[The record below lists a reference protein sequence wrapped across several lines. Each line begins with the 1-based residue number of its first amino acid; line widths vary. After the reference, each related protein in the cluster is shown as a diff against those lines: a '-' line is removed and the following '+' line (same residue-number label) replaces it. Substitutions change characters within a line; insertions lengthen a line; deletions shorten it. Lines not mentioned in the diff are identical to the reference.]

1 MERSPE
7 TMPHHSKAVIKG
19 EFKVSNSTTTY
30 GRFYEIDGRSYPSVT
45 NILNIIGKPAL
56 INWAAKVE
64 REMVIKVSSE
74 LYQNTPMGVPH
85 MTPAAWTITLNNRLG
100 KEKAMAKELAKA
112 SEIGTQVHDLIEWT
126 LKGELCY
133 DAGPSPRISDKAQW
147 AFMAWED
154 WRRSVKLKPLYV
166 EQVVYSQGYGYAG
179 TLDLLCEIK
188 LSELI
193 SYFIKKSQ
201 EVPQEL
207 TALSKKQVSALTVC
221 DWKTGKA
228 VYPEAYLQN
237 AAYRQA
243 WREMGQ
249 GNPELGL
256 IVRLPKVETDPE
268 FEVVV
273 APPEVYSFEKFRAA
287 YSLWTW
293 QQAYEAYQDRH
304 KKDKP

>member
-1 MERSPE
+1 MRANA
-7 TMPHHSKAVIKG
+7 TVQARKD
-19 EFKVSNSTTTY
+19 TTY

-74 LYQNTPMGVPH
+74 LYQDMPFSERRMSPE
-85 MTPAAWTITLNNRLG
+85 AWIVTLNNRLG

-112 SEIGTQVHDLIEWT
+112 GEIGTQVHDLIEWT

-133 DAGPSPRISDKAQW
+133 EVGPSPRITDKAQW

-154 WRRSVKLKPLYV
+154 WRRSVKLKPFYV
-166 EQVVYSQGYGYAG
+166 EQVVYSQNYGYAG
-179 TLDLLCEIK
+179 TLDLLCEIN

-193 SYFIKKSQ
+193 SYYIKKKQ
-201 EVPQEL
+201 EVPDQL
-207 TALSKKQVSALTVC
+207 TGLSKRQVSALTVC
-221 DWKTGKA
+221 DWKTGRA
-228 VYPEAYLQN
+228 IYPEAYLQN

-249 GNPELGL
+249 GSPELGL

-268 FEVVV
+268 FEVQV
-273 APPEVYSFEKFRAA
+273 APMESYSFEKFRAA

-293 QQAYEAYQDRH
+293 QQQYE
-304 KKDKP
+304 KGKP